1 MCIKLKIMVLDK
13 GLYDEINEY
22 CKLNALKTRDF
33 IHKILKEAFLKEK
46 YGDSPFIKVQMT
58 KIAEEQACEKI
69 KDLIENQVSVPP
81 EIMECV
87 DEHFFEMLGEQ
98 PEEKPTIV
106 VKTEESE
113 PIIQET
119 EENKPKVKKK
129 RTLK

>member
-1 MCIKLKIMVLDK
+1 MVLDK
-13 GLYDEINEY
+13 NLYDEINEY

-33 IHKILKEAFLKEK
+33 IHKILKEAFLREK
-46 YGDSPFIKVQMT
+46 YGDSHFIRVQT
-58 KIAEEQACEKI
+58 AKTAEEQVCEKI

-81 EIMECV
+81 DIMECV

-98 PEEKPTIV
+98 SEETPIIV
-106 VKTEESE
+106 VKTEEPE

-119 EENKPKVKKK
+119 EEIKPRVKKK

>member
-1 MCIKLKIMVLDK
+1 MVLDK
-13 GLYDEINEY
+13 NLYDEINEY

-33 IHKILKEAFLKEK
+33 IHKILKEAFLREK
-46 YGDSPFIKVQMT
+46 YGDSPFIRVQT
-58 KIAEEQACEKI
+58 VKTAEEQACEKI

-81 EIMECV
+81 DIMECV

-98 PEEKPTIV
+98 SEETPIIV
-106 VKTEESE
+106 VKTEEPE

-119 EENKPKVKKK
+119 EEVKPRVKKK